1 MMISVCIPVY
11 NTEKYLKRCLES
23 VVSQDFDSFEIIIVS
38 DNSQGRDQ
46 NNWPCHKIVKKFKKQ
61 TKIPIKYLENSTNLG
76 TLEVRRT
83 LSYEAR
89 GEYIFFLDSD
99 DFLPPNALKTLY
111 NTAKENNADIVH
123 GKLTSGYIENEA
135 FIPDEEQ
142 KLAVLYTG
150 TLQSHDIFTKTFV
163 EQKDAM
169 IICSK
174 LIKTE
179 LILKAY
185 EEIPFCFCT
194 MSEDYLLFFF
204 ISLMAHNFIGI
215 DTPVYNYVTQDGISS
230 TKTIKTIEEC
240 KKICSVSSVFVIIH
254 TWLTENPKAL
264 SEKEIDIIRKSLVR
278 HLYANYTHLEYLC
291 APEIKEEAMKL
302 LEEYWGK
309 SLVNLVKNS
318 LNQTNKE

>member
-38 DNSQGRDQ
+38 DNSRGRDQ

-163 EQKDAM
+163 EKKDA
-169 IICSK
+169 II
-174 LIKTE
+174 
-179 LILKAY
+179 
-185 EEIPFCFCT
+185 
-194 MSEDYLLFFF
+194 
-204 ISLMAHNFIGI
+204 
-215 DTPVYNYVTQDGISS
+215 
-230 TKTIKTIEEC
+230 
-240 KKICSVSSVFVIIH
+240 
-254 TWLTENPKAL
+254 
-264 SEKEIDIIRKSLVR
+264 
-278 HLYANYTHLEYLC
+278 
-291 APEIKEEAMKL
+291 
-302 LEEYWGK
+302 
-309 SLVNLVKNS
+309 
-318 LNQTNKE
+318 